1 MKSAATAAQNWT
13 QSSGRAVTAYESGV
27 SGYSGDW
34 AGATVRQQ
42 GVMQANWNAALPRW
56 AAGVQAVGTAGW
68 KAKTQAK
75 SANYSTG
82 FTAGSADYTT
92 AINKIMS
99 SLATIVPALPARG
112 TYEQNKARATAL
124 MDALHA
130 QKGSLGAR

>member
-13 QSSGRAVTAYESGV
+13 QSSGRAVTAYEQGV
-27 SGYSGDW
+27 SNYSGDW

-68 KAKTQAK
+68 KSKTQAK

-99 SLATIVPALPARG
+99 ALGTIVPSLPPRG
-112 TYEQNKARATAL
+112 TYEQNKARSTAL

-130 QKGSLGAR
+130 QKGQLGAR